1 MCRAFVDHTPSP
13 TEVVF
18 FARGLR
24 DPAHPAMARVEHV
37 RAVPPLML
45 KTTVQQSLASS
56 TSRSKSFL
64 ARLGVTRA
72 SEEKKENPMNTDVL
86 TTRVAD
92 GIAVITLGS
101 ARRIYFDK
109 EMGEA
114 LTEALDGFAGDASVR
129 VVVVTG
135 GAPGYFIRHFSVA
148 ALIRLAEALRASGR
162 EWPENATYNGGF
174 FDKAM
179 ALCESMPKPVIAAI
193 SGTCLAGGFEFAL
206 SCDLRIAEDGD
217 YLIGLPEANLGL
229 LPGAGGTQRLP
240 RTIGTPAALMHILLG
255 EPLTPREAE
264 RKGLVHE
271 TVSGKAIDRAMEI
284 AQRLS
289 SHTPESVAYIKRLVR
304 NATETP
310 LAQGLALERNL
321 FLKLCISEAGLARM
335 RSY

>member
-1 MCRAFVDHTPSP
+1 M
-13 TEVVF
+13 
-18 FARGLR
+18 
-24 DPAHPAMARVEHV
+24 
-37 RAVPPLML
+37 
-45 KTTVQQSLASS
+45 KT
-56 TSRSKSFL
+56 
-64 ARLGVTRA
+64 
-72 SEEKKENPMNTDVL
+72 MNADVL

-101 ARRIYFDK
+101 AKRIYFDA
-109 EMGEA
+109 EMGDA
-114 LTEALDGFAGDASVR
+114 LTEALDAFAGDANVR

-135 GAPGYFIRHFSVA
+135 GAPGYFIRHFTVA
-148 ALIRLAEALRASGR
+148 ALIQLAESLRASGR
-162 EWPENATYNGGF
+162 EWPDNATYNGGF

-193 SGTCLAGGFEFAL
+193 SGTCLAGGFEFTL

-240 RTIGTPAALMHILLG
+240 RTIGMPAALMHILMGIALA
-255 EPLTPREAE
+255 PREAE

-271 TVSGKAIDRAMEI
+271 TVSGRALDRAMEI

-289 SHTPESVAYIKRLVR
+289 SFPPESVAYIKRLVR

-321 FLKLCISEAGLARM
+321 FLKLCISEPALARM
-335 RSY
+335 RSYEEAHITSPSRSIEVEVRSGDHD

>member
-1 MCRAFVDHTPSP
+1 
-13 TEVVF
+13 
-18 FARGLR
+18 
-24 DPAHPAMARVEHV
+24 
-37 RAVPPLML
+37 
-45 KTTVQQSLASS
+45 
-56 TSRSKSFL
+56 
-64 ARLGVTRA
+64 
-72 SEEKKENPMNTDVL
+72 MNADVL
-86 TTRVAD
+86 TTKVAD

-101 ARRIYFDK
+101 AKRIYFDA

-114 LTEALDGFAGDASVR
+114 LTEALEKFAGDHAIR

-135 GAPGYFIRHFSVA
+135 GAPGYFNRHFNIP
-148 ALIRLAEALRASGR
+148 ALIEIAESLRASDR

-193 SGTCLAGGFEFAL
+193 SGTAIAGAFEFTLA
-206 SCDLRIAEDGD
+206 CDLRIAEDGD
-217 YLIGLPEANLGL
+217 YLIGLPEAELGL

-240 RTIGTPAALMHILLG
+240 RTIGTPAALMHILIG
-255 EPLTPREAE
+255 KPLNPRDAE

-271 TVSGKAIDRAMEI
+271 TVSGKALDRAMEI
-284 AQRLS
+284 ARRLA

-321 FLKLCISEAGLARM
+321 FLKLCISEPGLARM
-335 RSY
+335 RSYEEKKITAPSRGFEVKGA